1 MDSNFQSL
9 ALFEIIFSNDSAFD
23 LVLIIWTVVLIILEQ
38 WTVTGQWTSCLA
50 LTDHLSASAAPFK
63 SKQCNGRCKCR
74 NILLVKTG
82 RLNVKIFCQGKTTLC
97 ALVRI
102 KRTEKQVDTVF
113 FAKNAKQC
121 FKVNWFFFQFVWFRL
136 SKRFVY
142 KTIVSII
149 EFKKLDLI
157 SL

>member
-63 SKQCNGRCKCR
+63 SKQWTMQMQKYF
-74 NILLVKTG
+74 V
-82 RLNVKIFCQGKTTLC
+82 GKNCDLDTEPC
-97 ALVRI
+97 HEVSVVRDAAEE
-102 KRTEKQVDTVF
+102 RESDTV
-113 FAKNAKQC
+113 
-121 FKVNWFFFQFVWFRL
+121 
-136 SKRFVY
+136 
-142 KTIVSII
+142 IVM
-149 EFKKLDLI
+149 
-157 SL
+157 

>member
-63 SKQCNGRCKCR
+63 SKQWTMQMQKYFVGKNCDLDTEPWG
-74 NILLVKTG
+74 VS
-82 RLNVKIFCQGKTTLC
+82 CQGCCGGERVWHSNCNVIVRLHRNNLTKIKWTWTTSTSEGSNSSRCFVIDLYC
-97 ALVRI
+97 AWSR
-102 KRTEKQVDTVF
+102 
-113 FAKNAKQC
+113 C
-121 FKVNWFFFQFVWFRL
+121 
-136 SKRFVY
+136 
-142 KTIVSII
+142 
-149 EFKKLDLI
+149 
-157 SL
+157 